1 MKKQPNHLH
10 IEEKK
15 RYFAL
20 AKNFNLITS
29 IYEIPEKGKKEVKI
43 MGKRNYNEPQVDV
56 LSLSESCVILTSAN
70 DFNGEDQDWE
80 LGGGAV

>member
-1 MKKQPNHLH
+1 
-10 IEEKK
+10 
-15 RYFAL
+15 
-20 AKNFNLITS
+20 
-29 IYEIPEKGKKEVKI
+29 